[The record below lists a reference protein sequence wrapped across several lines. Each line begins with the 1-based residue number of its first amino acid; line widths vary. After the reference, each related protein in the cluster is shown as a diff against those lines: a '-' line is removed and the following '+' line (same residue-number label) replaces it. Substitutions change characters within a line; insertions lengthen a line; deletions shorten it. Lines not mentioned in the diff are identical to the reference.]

1 MQIPQD
7 NPSEQA
13 QKKQRSKSLS
23 TVAKILEADGIAEH
37 KLEHLHTATQ
47 RSWHKMWWPLPQKGL
62 DIAIKN
68 THGIL
73 GTKTPQMQ
81 FKLKPHIL
89 SAK

>member
-37 KLEHLHTATQ
+37 KLEPFTHSNTKVLAQNVMTSATEGSGHCYQ
-47 RSWHKMWWPLPQKGL
+47 ELTWHFR
-62 DIAIKN
+62 D
-68 THGIL
+68 
-73 GTKTPQMQ
+73 
-81 FKLKPHIL
+81 
-89 SAK
+89 